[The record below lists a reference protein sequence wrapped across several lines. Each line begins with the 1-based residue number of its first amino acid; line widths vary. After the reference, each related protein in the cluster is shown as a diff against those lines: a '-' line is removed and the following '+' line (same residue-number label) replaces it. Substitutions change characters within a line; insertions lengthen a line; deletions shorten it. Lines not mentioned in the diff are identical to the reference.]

1 MKTIKSLFAVLL
13 ALLAFSACEKDGDK
27 IYLQSLESNDL
38 MATASRVELN
48 AGLDQEI
55 VVSLAWTDRTVRISD
70 SAVGTTATVT
80 NYVEASLSEDFSTAV
95 SRTATTSLSI
105 AFTGLELNSLANEI
119 GAVTGQNNK
128 VYFRLAGTTGTNIPP
143 VYSNVISIDV
153 TPYEMDMNTGIVIL
167 SNDQAE
173 NLGETGVTFHSPD
186 ADGIYSGFISI
197 PEAWYHILLKEGDG
211 SIWGTSGSEGA
222 FHLTDDPNNSLQNM
236 WFPGTA
242 GCYYVIIDTQAA
254 EWSALHIS
262 SLSVSGLTDGN
273 VDLKLDQTTNQWLAT
288 FNAPAAGSHTITV
301 SGQGEQ
307 YNAETGDGSGTAV
320 GIAFASDG
328 EQVSL
333 AETAGNIT
341 VDVPQAGECTVRIN
355 LYDPTNCT
363 VSVEA
368 GAAGLPGGGDS
379 GEDTPATLPESL
391 DVVSYSTGP
400 EVVLTTLRST
410 GNGVYTGTYSGEVRD
425 KIKIVDRTN
434 SVWYGCTEGN
444 ISQLSSQNSWDIWFD
459 GSGAVTLTVDL
470 NNMTWSY
477 TTNTEPET
485 LDVVSYSTGS
495 EVVLTKLRSTGNGVY
510 TGTYTGEVRDQINI
524 VDRTNSVW
532 YGCDGDDNSKLSSQD
547 DKWNIW
553 FGGSGAVTLTV
564 DLTNMTWNYTAN

>member
-1 MKTIKSLFAVLL
+1 MKTIKSLFAILF

-27 IYLQSLESNDL
+27 IYLQSLESNNL
-38 MATASRVELN
+38 MATTDRVELN
-48 AGLDQEI
+48 ADLAQEI
-55 VVSLAWTDRTVRISD
+55 VVSLAWTDRTIQISD
-70 SAVGTTATVT
+70 PAVGTTVTVT
-80 NYVEASLSEDFSTAV
+80 NYVEASLSEDFSTTV
-95 SRTATTSLSI
+95 SKTATTSLSI

-119 GAVTGQNNK
+119 GSVAGQNNK

-143 VYSNVISIDV
+143 VYSNVISIDI
-153 TPYEMDMNTGIVIL
+153 TPYEMDMHTGIVIL

-273 VDLKLDQTTNQWLAT
+273 VSLALDQATNQWLAT
-288 FNAPAAGSHTITV
+288 FDAETAGSRTITIN
-301 SGQGEQ
+301 GQGEQ

-320 GIAFASDG
+320 DIAFAANG

-341 VDVPQAGECTVRIN
+341 VDVPQAGKCTVRIN

-368 GAAGLPGGGDS
+368 GAAEQPGEEGS
-379 GEDTPATLPESL
+379 GEDTPATL
-391 DVVSYSTGP
+391 
-400 EVVLTTLRST
+400 
-410 GNGVYTGTYSGEVRD
+410 
-425 KIKIVDRTN
+425 
-434 SVWYGCTEGN
+434 
-444 ISQLSSQNSWDIWFD
+444 
-459 GSGAVTLTVDL
+459 
-470 NNMTWSY
+470 
-477 TTNTEPET
+477 PET

-495 EVVLTKLRSTGNGVY
+495 EVVLTTLRSTGSGVY
-510 TGTYTGEVRDQINI
+510 TGTYSGEVRNNINI

-532 YGCDGDDNSKLSSQD
+532 YGCAPDDNSQLSSQD

-553 FGGSGAVTLTV
+553 FDGSGAVTLTV